1 MSLFKKNVVIR
12 TRIRRVIF
20 RRIIFKRVKIN
31 VSSDICTTC
40 LGNCT
45 RDTLIYC
52 RKVNY
57 RLYCNPKTHIAY
69 NLNI

>member
-1 MSLFKKNVVIR
+1 MSLFKKNAIIR
-12 TRIRRVIF
+12 TRIRG
-20 RRIIFKRVKIN
+20 IIFKRVKIN

-45 RDTLIYC
+45 RDTLTYC

-57 RLYCNPKTHIAY
+57 RLYCHPKTHIAY
-69 NLNI
+69 NLNK